1 MRETFAHEAVLV
13 MDPDGDLRAPG
24 GAVTLELCGAFE
36 HEPPC
41 PVAEHHTEAERVGG
55 EVLVR
60 TVFAAT
66 PEDEGAIRSR
76 IATAL
81 AGGRLVGPDGRET
94 RWEVRG

>member
-1 MRETFAHEAVLV
+1 MRKTFAHEAVLV
-13 MDPDGDLRAPG
+13 MDRDGDLRAPG
-24 GAVTLELCGAFE
+24 GAVTLELCGSYE

-41 PVAEHHTEAERVGG
+41 PVAEHHTEARRVEG

-66 PEDEGAIRSR
+66 PEHEGEVRSR
-76 IATAL
+76 IAAAL
-81 AGGRLVGPDGRET
+81 ARGRLIGPDGRET